1 MCQICGYGARPES
14 ICLMDST
21 VPASEYDGPPD
32 PVDSDGRL

>member
-1 MCQICGYGARPES
+1 MCTICGYGANLQA
-14 ICLMDST
+14 ICLEDGT

>member
-1 MCQICGYGARPES
+1 MCTICGYGAILEA
-14 ICLMDST
+14 ICLEDGT